1 MIFGGDWRE
10 GGEREKEWAFQCVV
24 WEDSNGDRARLV
36 LGGYIKIDDELNDSR
51 KEAVRFAL
59 ANEEIGGSQ
68 LSAQIEGSS
77 QMDGER

>member
-1 MIFGGDWRE
+1 M
-10 GGEREKEWAFQCVV
+10 ERRKKEWAFQCVV
-24 WEDSNGDRARLV
+24 WEDSNGDRARV
-36 LGGYIKIDDELNDSR
+36 LPGGYIKIDDELNDSR

-68 LSAQIEGSS
+68 LSAQIEGTS